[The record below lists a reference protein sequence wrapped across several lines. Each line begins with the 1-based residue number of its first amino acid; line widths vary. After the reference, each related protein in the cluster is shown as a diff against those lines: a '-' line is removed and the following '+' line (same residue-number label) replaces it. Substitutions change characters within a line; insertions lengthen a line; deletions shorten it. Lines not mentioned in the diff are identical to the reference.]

1 MASLEH
7 YRIFIS
13 TIEAKSL
20 TAAARKLGCSLQT
33 VSRSLSTLETEL
45 GVALVQRTTR
55 RMRVTAAGSLF
66 YERLKTVLHDLD
78 EATTEARR
86 STTDIFGMFRV
97 GASVQFA
104 PRYIVPAI
112 AAFVERYPNV
122 EVDLALSDATVDLL
136 ENKLD
141 IVIRI
146 GDLESSA
153 LKSRLLAKLR
163 RVVVATPQY
172 VAQHGRPLHP
182 SDLGK
187 YACVVRTFG
196 PEGDIWPLTENGSLL
211 RVSVAGRF
219 RCNDAASANAAV
231 LHSVGIGL
239 TPLWQVRN
247 EIDQGLLE
255 VLLPEHEPS
264 PIPVHALWHE
274 DSALPARTRAFIDM
288 LRGRISSERI

>member
-7 YRIFIS
+7 YRIFIA

-20 TAAARKLGCSLQT
+20 TAAAQKLGCSLQT

-55 RMRVTAAGSLF
+55 RMQVTAAGGLF
-66 YERLKTVLHDLD
+66 YERLKTALYDLD

-86 STTDIFGMFRV
+86 STTEIFGLFRV

-104 PRYIVPAI
+104 PRYIVPAV

-122 EVDLALSDATVDLL
+122 EVDLALSDAIVDLL

-187 YACVVRTFG
+187 HACVVRTFG
-196 PEGDIWPLTENGSLL
+196 PEGDVWPLTENGSLL

-231 LHSVGIGL
+231 LHGIGIGL
-239 TPLWQVRN
+239 APLWQVRN

-274 DSALPARTRAFIDM
+274 NSVLPARTRAFIDM